1 MLKYW
6 FRFHHFHYSLRWL
19 TWFYES
25 VRERNQKMVR
35 FAVNIDS
42 CSLPNNKLIL
52 QKFLRKYDNIY
63 LTINKQVDKTSE
75 EMDSFSM
82 HIQLHLLLFQR
93 RKIERAMQNLCFRFC
108 SKCVNMADIYA
119 LWKKKIKVRWH
130 GPKFNAIWNF
140 FSKCVIYPS
149 AL

>member
-1 MLKYW
+1 MLNGCIELN
-6 FRFHHFHYSLRWL
+6 FIIFSLV
-19 TWFYES
+19 EDGS
-25 VRERNQKMVR
+25 VYVGETKKRVG
-35 FAVNIDS
+35 FAVNIVS
-42 CSLPNNKLIL
+42 CTIQYKKDKLIL

-82 HIQLHLLLFQR
+82 HIQLHLLLFPR

-119 LWKKKIKVRWH
+119 L
-130 GPKFNAIWNF
+130 
-140 FSKCVIYPS
+140 
-149 AL
+149 